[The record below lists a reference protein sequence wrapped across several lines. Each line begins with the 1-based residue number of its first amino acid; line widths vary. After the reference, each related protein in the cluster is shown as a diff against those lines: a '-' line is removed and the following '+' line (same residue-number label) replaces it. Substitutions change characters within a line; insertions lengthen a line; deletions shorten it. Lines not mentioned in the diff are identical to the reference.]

1 MEFMGQGG
9 FVWWFGVVEDVD
21 DPLKLGR
28 VRVRIFGYNP
38 ENKKSLP
45 TADLPWAHPLQDIT
59 SASIS
64 GIGRTPTGIVAGSH
78 VFGFFRDGL
87 NAQQPVV
94 MFSVGGIP
102 QEIADKKKGFN
113 DPSGK
118 YPTQEYIDAKHSDLN
133 FLATG
138 EKTDKTVIETRKKGK
153 KKDVSVALDS
163 QDKEKWTEPDSPYK
177 PKYPKNKVFATE
189 SGMVE
194 EWDDTPGKER
204 HHTYHPSG
212 SFEEVANGWE
222 KDPNGTRVHNV
233 KGNNYE
239 IVAGDDFIHIK
250 GSARITIDGSSK
262 IYIGA
267 GEDKGD
273 LNIQV
278 DRDVNF
284 YVTGNVRGTVEGN
297 VDWKVKGNYREIIE
311 GDKYS
316 LVTGNSVTETDK
328 NFVFKAN
335 GDGVFKTA
343 GGSDLHLSGSS
354 KAIKLNSPRAT
365 NSDPKAFRGDR
376 L

>member
-1 MEFMGQGG
+1 MNIMGQDG
-9 FVWWFGVVEDVD
+9 FVWWFGVVEDTD

-28 VRVRIFGYNP
+28 VRVRIFGYHP
-38 ENKKSLP
+38 ENKKALS
-45 TADLPWAHPLQDIT
+45 TADLPWSHPLQDIT

-64 GIGRTPTGIVAGSH
+64 GVGRSPTGLVSGSH

-102 QEIADKKKGFN
+102 DEIANKKFGFN
-113 DPSGK
+113 DPSGT
-118 YPTQEYIDAKHSDLN
+118 YPTKEYVDKKHSDVN

-138 EKTDKTVIETRKKGK
+138 ENTDKTVIEDRKKNK

-163 QDKEKWTEPDSPYK
+163 NGAEKWTEPESPYK

-194 EWDDTPGKER
+194 EWDDTKDKER

-222 KDPNGTRVHNV
+222 KDPKGTRVHKV
-233 KGNNYE
+233 MGNNYE
-239 IVAGDDFIHIK
+239 ILAGDDFVHIK
-250 GSARITIDGSSK
+250 GTARITVDGSAK

-267 GEDKGD
+267 GEDSGD

-278 DRDVNF
+278 DRDVNLF
-284 YVTGNVRGTVEGN
+284 VTGNVRGTVEKN
-297 VDWKVKGNYREIIE
+297 VDLTVKKKYRETIE
-311 GDKYS
+311 DSRY
-316 LVTGNSVTETDK
+316 
-328 NFVFKAN
+328 FKVN
-335 GDGVFKTA
+335 GDFVVEADGNIVLKSGKNAVVKTA
-343 GGSDLHLSGSS
+343 KNSDVFLSGEAPS
-354 KAIKLNSPRAT
+354 IKLNSPRGG
-365 NSDPKAFRGDR
+365 SDPTVPDGD
-376 L
+376 LT